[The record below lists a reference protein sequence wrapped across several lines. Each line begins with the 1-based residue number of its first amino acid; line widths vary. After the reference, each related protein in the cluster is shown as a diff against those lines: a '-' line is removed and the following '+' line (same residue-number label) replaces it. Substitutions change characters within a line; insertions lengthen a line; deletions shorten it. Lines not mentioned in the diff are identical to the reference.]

1 MKFRKKQAD
10 MGSRLQKALV
20 MEQKAQQ
27 ILLELKDEIICD
39 VKAAGPIP
47 GVEIPDSSV
56 TCAIVNLSALHR
68 HSLNPSTYIPAVQA
82 DAVKRKLAPKQTVHG
97 VLESLDEMIESQ
109 SVRFSDKEQVLLNS
123 NTIAA
128 LVPWKCS
135 LPGQRA

>member
-47 GVEIPDSSV
+47 GVEIPDSVSYTHLDV
-56 TCAIVNLSALHR
+56 YKRQSIITAS
-68 HSLNPSTYIPAVQA
+68 
-82 DAVKRKLAPKQTVHG
+82 RKLSHFLFLTVFHPAFHM
-97 VLESLDEMIESQ
+97 SS
-109 SVRFSDKEQVLLNS
+109 
-123 NTIAA
+123 
-128 LVPWKCS
+128 
-135 LPGQRA
+135 